1 MPPNGISSSDYAR
14 VCLYGLLSTHRLHLT
29 LFPFS
34 EPSLRPCR
42 VASPIRAS
50 TRIQNFSTGLSFPCR
65 SGPSLS
71 RGPLP
76 ACTVRNFGPPGAG
89 TGFEST
95 DAKLCDFEKRS
106 PVASPRS
113 RLHKLSH
120 RKVARS
126 KMTRWLTPAGLCI
139 STRLFGAFSSRW
151 ISFASKPRDAL
162 APRRHPKRL
171 KSGRKARNHGT
182 TPNPVPYS
190 ETLQNTA
197 LS

>member
-76 ACTVRNFGPPGAG
+76 ACTVRNFGPPGA
-89 TGFEST
+89 
-95 DAKLCDFEKRS
+95 
-106 PVASPRS
+106 
-113 RLHKLSH
+113 
-120 RKVARS
+120 RS
-126 KMTRWLTPAGLCI
+126 KLRSSSSGIFGLSPEAHYPENLCGKACKGPVLRSLAI
-139 STRLFGAFSSRW
+139 IRPEQTAPPPVRSSR
-151 ISFASKPRDAL
+151 SCVRSSTKPSR
-162 APRRHPKRL
+162 
-171 KSGRKARNHGT
+171 S
-182 TPNPVPYS
+182 
-190 ETLQNTA
+190 
-197 LS
+197 

>member
-113 RLHKLSH
+113 RLHRLGH
-120 RKVARS
+120 RNVTIPLK
-126 KMTRWLTPAGLCI
+126 TRWFTPAGLCV
-139 STRLFGAFSSRW
+139 STRKFGAFASRQT
-151 ISFASKPRDAL
+151 SPVAKPRDAFDTH
-162 APRRHPKRL
+162 RHPKRL
-171 KSGRKARNHGT
+171 KSGAKARNHGT
-182 TPNPVPYS
+182 TPKHVPCS
-190 ETLQNTA
+190 
-197 LS
+197 

>member
-113 RLHKLSH
+113 RLHFKPLCGKLQSGFFIG
-120 RKVARS
+120 KTGIPMNLKGKRS
-126 KMTRWLTPAGLCI
+126 PAGHIRGQILV
-139 STRLFGAFSSRW
+139 R
-151 ISFASKPRDAL
+151 
-162 APRRHPKRL
+162 
-171 KSGRKARNHGT
+171 
-182 TPNPVPYS
+182 
-190 ETLQNTA
+190 
-197 LS
+197 